1 MLFCS
6 DAFVGGWLISMITLS
21 LDWLSLI
28 FLPELRF
35 ELNSFV
41 LYFISLSLFLV
52 LCDALMKSYI
62 DSHVSNQT
70 MSLYICITV
79 SYKPSWSVSMLN
91 AKLVCKWEL
100 WDTELLLF
108 PNFYLE
114 IWTTF
119 WINFSAK
126 LVCFFVRMCFKFDF

>member
-1 MLFCS
+1 
-6 DAFVGGWLISMITLS
+6 MITLS

-100 WDTELLLF
+100 
-108 PNFYLE
+108 
-114 IWTTF
+114 
-119 WINFSAK
+119 
-126 LVCFFVRMCFKFDF
+126 